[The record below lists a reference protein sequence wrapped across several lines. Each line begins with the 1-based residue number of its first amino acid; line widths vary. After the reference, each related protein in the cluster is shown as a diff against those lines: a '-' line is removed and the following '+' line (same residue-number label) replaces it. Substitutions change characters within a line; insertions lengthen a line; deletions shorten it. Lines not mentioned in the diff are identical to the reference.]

1 MGSSK
6 NKRLPKPPKIAVAP
20 PVIEEADLTAQTEE
34 METKADERMSVAS
47 TLMTSPVEP
56 KQTMMSS
63 VKKKKKK
70 PEDTPMG
77 MY

>member
-34 METKADERMSVAS
+34 MKIKADERMSVAN

-70 PEDTPMG
+70 PENTPMG